1 MGVEKAEGGVLV
13 SIAIGLRQRRG
24 HTCESARGKGDWLR
38 LENYT
43 CGVKGGGGRVKLHVN
58 QALYKFSLCPLEE
71 LNRLTRSKGA
81 PGKKK
86 KKKNKFCSATG
97 RELTRFKLVGL
108 VPGVW
113 LFLPT
118 YGCIYLKGTAFC
130 FLPNRHSRGQ
140 PSFSG
145 SRKEED

>member
-13 SIAIGLRQRRG
+13 LIAIGLRQRGG

-43 CGVKGGGGRVKLHVN
+43 CGGKGGGGRVKLHAN

-71 LNRLTRSKGA
+71 LNRLTPSKGA

-86 KKKNKFCSATG
+86 
-97 RELTRFKLVGL
+97 
-108 VPGVW
+108 
-113 LFLPT
+113 
-118 YGCIYLKGTAFC
+118 
-130 FLPNRHSRGQ
+130 
-140 PSFSG
+140 
-145 SRKEED
+145 